1 MFALKLAEDSDTSK
15 SEDLCKKTPEG
26 HADVA
31 RFLMVQGK
39 GVWWSPQSR
48 SLHWF

>member
-1 MFALKLAEDSDTSK
+1 
-15 SEDLCKKTPEG
+15 
-26 HADVA
+26 VA

-48 SLHWF
+48 SLHWFWKDSTAPSLPLPLSLVIGLNFLL